1 MPSPSA
7 PTLALAVFDMAGTTI
22 RDSGQVPDAFATVLA
37 RHGVSVTDAAL
48 VAVRGASKRA
58 AIQTLLA
65 QAFPQA
71 AEPDLAART
80 TLAYADFQAHLAEV
94 FSRGGVQP
102 IEGAAETFRVLRAR
116 GIKVALNT
124 GFDREM
130 AMLIL
135 RAVGWADGTVD
146 AIVCGEDV
154 PAGRP
159 APYLIHRSM
168 ELTGT
173 FDVRRVAATGDTTLD
188 LEAAHNAGC
197 GLVVGVLSGAH
208 DRARLATK
216 PHTHLIASV
225 ADFPA
230 LLT

>member
-1 MPSPSA
+1 
-7 PTLALAVFDMAGTTI
+7 MAGTTI
-22 RDSGQVPDAFATVLA
+22 RDSGQVPAAFATVLA
-37 RHGVSVTDAAL
+37 RHGVTVTDAAL
-48 VAVRGASKRA
+48 LAVRGAAKRE
-58 AIQTLLA
+58 AIHTLLA
-65 QAFPQA
+65 QTFPGI
-71 AEPDLAART
+71 AEADLSVRT
-80 TLAYADFQAHLAEV
+80 DRAYADFQTHLADV
-94 FSRGGVQP
+94 FSRGGVAP
-102 IEGAAETFRVLRAR
+102 IEGAADVFRLLRAR

-135 RAVGWADGTVD
+135 RAVGWAEGTVD

-168 ELTGT
+168 ALTGT
-173 FDVRRVAATGDTTLD
+173 YDVRSVAATGDTTLD
-188 LEAAHNAGC
+188 LEAGHNAGC

-208 DRARLATK
+208 DRARLEKK

-230 LLT
+230 LLGA

>member
-1 MPSPSA
+1 MPPA
-7 PTLALAVFDMAGTTI
+7 AATALTLAVFDMAGTTI
-22 RDSGQVPDAFATVLA
+22 RDSGQVPAAFATVLA
-37 RHGVSVTDAAL
+37 RHGVTVDDAAL
-48 VAVRGASKRA
+48 VAVRGASKRE
-58 AIQTLLA
+58 AIHTLLA
-65 QAFPQA
+65 QTFPRA
-71 AEPDLAART
+71 PDLETRT
-80 TLAYADFQAHLAEV
+80 DRAYADFQAHLADV
-94 FSRGGVQP
+94 FSRGGVQA
-102 IEGAAETFRVLRAR
+102 IEGAADTFKTLRAR

-135 RAVGWADGTVD
+135 NAVGWASGTVD

-173 FDVRRVAATGDTTLD
+173 LDVRSVAATGDTTLD
-188 LEAAHNAGC
+188 LEAGHNAGC

-208 DRARLATK
+208 DRARLATR
-216 PHTHLIASV
+216 PHHHLIPSV
-225 ADFPA
+225 AAFPA
-230 LLT
+230 LLD

>member
-1 MPSPSA
+1 MPTSPA
-7 PTLALAVFDMAGTTI
+7 PSIALAAFDMAGTTI
-22 RDSGQVPDAFATVLA
+22 RDSGQVPAAFATVLA
-37 RHGVSVTDAAL
+37 RHGVTVTDAAL
-48 VAVRGASKRA
+48 MAVRGAAKRE
-58 AIQTLLA
+58 AIHTLLA
-65 QAFPQA
+65 QTFPA
-71 AEPDLAART
+71 AEDLPART
-80 TLAYADFQAHLAEV
+80 DRAYADFQTHLADV

-102 IEGAAETFRVLRAR
+102 IEGAAETFQWLRAR

-159 APYLIHRSM
+159 APYLLHRSM
-168 ELTGT
+168 QLTGT
-173 FDVRRVAATGDTTLD
+173 VDVRSVAATGDTTLD
-188 LEAAHNAGC
+188 LEAGHNAGC

-216 PHTHLIASV
+216 PHTDLIASV

-230 LLT
+230 LLGA